1 MPRPHPPEFRRRA
14 VELARSDK
22 FLDLVSV
29 QTTPL
34 GGLQVFYGAPQG
46 NGTKRARSAL
56 APHDRVELVQ
66 QRPELDPR
74 RPQPLQEPLDLRLVL
89 GELAVVTDEPGHTV
103 RRRRCADCVR
113 FRAHVLRPPDGSRCI
128 NW

>member
-56 APHDRVELVQ
+56 ARPMTALSSFSNDRSS
-66 QRPELDPR
+66 
-74 RPQPLQEPLDLRLVL
+74 
-89 GELAVVTDEPGHTV
+89 T
-103 RRRRCADCVR
+103 
-113 FRAHVLRPPDGSRCI
+113 RAGPSRCR
-128 NW
+128 NPSTSA